1 MYLQFARRRKD
12 GKEHRYWSIV
22 ESRRCA
28 GGRVVQRPV
37 LYLGEINDSQHAA
50 WSRVIEAFDE
60 ESGRYRQLALFPAE
74 RSVPDQA
81 KGFAVQ
87 VRLAAMELHLPR
99 QWGAC
104 WLACHLYEQ
113 LQLDRFFAPLLPNS
127 REGTSW
133 QHILQTLVCY
143 RLIDPGSEWRLH
155 RQWFEQ
161 SAMADLLGE
170 DYGLVAKNALYR
182 CLDKLLPHKA
192 ALFSHLQAR
201 WQDLFAAK
209 FDVLLYDLTSTY
221 FESPP
226 PDDEADKRRHGYS
239 RDKRSDCVQVVIA
252 LIVTPDGFPLG
263 YEVLPGNTADCTTLR
278 DMLRKIEAQY
288 GKANRVWVMDRG
300 IPSEEV
306 LAEMRAADPP
316 VSYLVGTPK
325 GRLSKLEKHLVTLPW
340 QAVREGVD
348 VKLLPQEQ
356 ELYVLAQ
363 SHARI
368 HKERAMRRR
377 KLKWLWG
384 RLKQIAAMEL
394 DREELL
400 MKLGAARAKARA
412 AWRLVD
418 VTIPP
423 EGATFSFTLDR
434 AKLRQVRRREG
445 RYLLRTNLTGKDP
458 AELWRFYIQLV
469 EIEAAFKTMKDD
481 LHLRPIYHQ
490 IEQRIEA
497 HIFVA
502 FLAYC
507 LHVTLR
513 ARLKPLAPGLT
524 PRAVLDKFAAIQM
537 LDVHFP
543 TTDGRT
549 LILSRYTELT
559 AEQKVLVRQ
568 LKLDLPPQPPPAS
581 PRQAKPFAPQ
591 PPSRSGDFRY
601 ASVDIAD
608 FSRRV
613 GKVGL
618 DQRRSA
624 RFPSA

>member
-1 MYLQFARRRKD
+1 M
-12 GKEHRYWSIV
+12 
-22 ESRRCA
+22 
-28 GGRVVQRPV
+28 VQRPV
-37 LYLGEINDSQHAA
+37 LYLGEINDGQREA
-50 WSRVIEAFDE
+50 WCRQIEAFDE
-60 ESGRYRQLALFPAE
+60 VSGRHRQLALFPAE
-74 RSVPDQA
+74 RTVPDHA
-81 KGFAVQ
+81 KGFGVQ
-87 VRLAAMELHLPR
+87 VQLDAMELHRPR

-113 LQLDRFFAPLLPNS
+113 LQLDRFFAPLLPDS

-192 ALFSHLQAR
+192 ALFSHLRAR

-226 PDDEADKRRHGYS
+226 PADEADKRRHGYS

-252 LIVTPDGFPLG
+252 LIVTPDGFPLA
-263 YEVLPGNTADCTTLR
+263 YEVLPGNTSDKTTLR

-288 GKANRVWVMDRG
+288 GKANRIWVMDRG
-300 IPSEEV
+300 IPTEEV

-348 VKLLPQEQ
+348 VKLLPQHQ

-368 HKERAMRRR
+368 DKERAMRRR
-377 KLKWLWG
+377 KLKWLWA
-384 RLKQIAAMEL
+384 RLKEIAAMDL

-400 MKLGAARAKARA
+400 MKLGAARARAWA
-412 AWRLVD
+412 AWRLVN
-418 VTIPP
+418 VEVAP
-423 EGATFSFTLDR
+423 EGAAFSFTLDR

-481 LHLRPIYHQ
+481 LQLRPIHHQ
-490 IEQRIEA
+490 LEHRIEA

-559 AEQKVLVRQ
+559 ADQKLLARQ
-568 LKLDLPPQPPPAS
+568 LKLDLPPQPPP
-581 PRQAKPFAPQ
+581 RITAPEK
-591 PPSRSGDFRY
+591 
-601 ASVDIAD
+601 IA
-608 FSRRV
+608 RLPANAV
-613 GKVGL
+613 
-618 DQRRSA
+618 
-624 RFPSA
+624 

>member
-1 MYLQFARRRKD
+1 MYLRFARRRKD

-50 WSRVIEAFDE
+50 WCRLIEAFDE
-60 ESGRYRQLALFPAE
+60 GSGRYRQLALFPAE

-81 KGFAVQ
+81 QGFGVQ
-87 VRLAAMELHLPR
+87 VRLEAMELHRPR

-113 LQLDRFFAPLLPNS
+113 LQLDRFFAPLLPAS

-155 RQWFEQ
+155 RQWFEA
-161 SAMADLLGE
+161 SAMGDLLGE

-192 ALFSHLQAR
+192 ALFSHLRAR
-201 WQDLFAAK
+201 WQDLFAAT

-226 PDDEADKRRHGYS
+226 PTDDADKRRHGYS

-278 DMLRKIEAQY
+278 DMLRKVEAQY

-300 IPSEEV
+300 IPSEQV
-306 LAEMRAADPP
+306 LAEMRAASPP

-325 GRLSKLEKHLVTLPW
+325 GRLSKLEKGLVTLPW

-348 VKLLPQEQ
+348 VKLLPQDQ

-363 SHARI
+363 SRARI

-377 KLKWLWG
+377 KLKWLWA
-384 RLKQIAAMEL
+384 RLTEIAAMEL
-394 DREELL
+394 NREELL
-400 MKLGAARAKARA
+400 MKLGAARVKAPA
-412 AWRLVD
+412 AWRLVNI
-418 VTIPP
+418 VVAP
-423 EGATFSFTLDR
+423 EEATFSFALDR

-445 RYLLRTNLTGKDP
+445 RYLLRTNLCGKDP

-469 EIEAAFKTMKDD
+469 EVEAAFKTLKDE
-481 LHLRPIYHQ
+481 LQLRPIYHQ
-490 IEQRIEA
+490 CEPRIEA

-524 PRAVLDKFAAIQM
+524 VRAALDKFAAVQM

-549 LILSRYTELT
+549 LILRRYTEL
-559 AEQKVLVRQ
+559 AADQRVLVQQ
-568 LKLDLPPQPPPAS
+568 LKLDLPPQPPPRITA
-581 PRQAKPFAPQ
+581 PRKAARAP
-591 PPSRSGDFRY
+591 GN
-601 ASVDIAD
+601 AV
-608 FSRRV
+608 
-613 GKVGL
+613 
-618 DQRRSA
+618 
-624 RFPSA
+624 

>member
-1 MYLQFARRRKD
+1 MYLRFARRRKN

-22 ESRRCA
+22 ESKRCA

-37 LYLGEINDSQHAA
+37 LYLGEINDGQHVV
-50 WSRVIEAFDE
+50 WCRVIEGFDE
-60 ESGRYRQLALFPAE
+60 GSGRHRQLALFPAK
-74 RSVPDQA
+74 RAVPDHA
-81 KGFAVQ
+81 KGFGVQ
-87 VRLAAMELHLPR
+87 VRLDAMELHRPR

-113 LQLDRFFAPLLPNS
+113 LQLDRFFAPLLPDS

-170 DYGLVAKNALYR
+170 DYALVAKNALYR

-192 ALFSHLQAR
+192 ALFSHLRQR

-226 PDDEADKRRHGYS
+226 PDDETDKRRHGYS

-288 GKANRVWVMDRG
+288 GKANRIWVMDRG

-306 LAEMRAADPP
+306 LAEMRVADPP
-316 VSYLVGTPK
+316 VSYLVGIPK

-348 VKLLPQEQ
+348 VKLLPQDQ

-363 SHARI
+363 SRARI

-377 KLKWLWG
+377 KLKWLWA

-418 VTIPP
+418 VAVASA
-423 EGATFSFTLDR
+423 GATFSFTLDR

-445 RYLLRTNLTGKDP
+445 RYLLRTNLSGREP

-481 LHLRPIYHQ
+481 LQLRPIYHQ
-490 IEQRIEA
+490 LEQRVEA

-524 PRAVLDKFAAIQM
+524 PRAALDKFAAIQM

-559 AEQKVLVRQ
+559 VEQKMLVQQ
-568 LKLDLPPQPPPAS
+568 LKLDLPPQPPPRITAQGKTV
-581 PRQAKPFAPQ
+581 R
-591 PPSRSGDFRY
+591 PP
-601 ASVDIAD
+601 ANV
-608 FSRRV
+608 V
-613 GKVGL
+613 
-618 DQRRSA
+618 
-624 RFPSA
+624 

>member
-1 MYLQFARRRKD
+1 MYLRFARRRKD

-50 WSRVIEAFDE
+50 WCHVIEAFDE
-60 ESGRYRQLALFPAE
+60 RSGRYRQLALFPAE
-74 RSVPDQA
+74 RSVPDRA
-81 KGFAVQ
+81 TGFALQ
-87 VRLAAMELHLPR
+87 VRLEAMELHRPR

-104 WLACHLYEQ
+104 WLACHLYAQ
-113 LQLDRFFAPLLPNS
+113 LQLDRFFAPLLPPS

-155 RQWFEQ
+155 RQWFEA
-161 SAMADLLGE
+161 SAMGDLLGE

-182 CLDKLLPHKA
+182 CLDKLLPHKT
-192 ALFSHLQAR
+192 ALFSHLRAR
-201 WQDLFAAK
+201 WQDLFAAT

-226 PDDEADKRRHGYS
+226 PADDADKRRHGYS

-306 LAEMRAADPP
+306 LAEMRAASPP

-325 GRLSKLEKHLVTLPW
+325 GRLSKLEKDLVTLPW

-348 VKLLPQEQ
+348 VKLLLQDQ

-363 SHARI
+363 SRARI

-377 KLKWLWG
+377 KLKWLWA
-384 RLKQIAAMEL
+384 RLKEIAAMQL
-394 DREELL
+394 NREELL
-400 MKLGAARAKARA
+400 MKLGAARAKAPA
-412 AWRLVD
+412 AWRLVE
-418 VTIPP
+418 VTVAA
-423 EGATFSFTLDR
+423 EDATFSFALDR

-445 RYLLRTNLTGKDP
+445 RYLLRTNLCGKDP

-469 EIEAAFKTMKDD
+469 EIEAAFKNLKDD
-481 LHLRPIYHQ
+481 LRLRPIYHQ
-490 IEQRIEA
+490 CEPRIGA

-524 PRAVLDKFAAIQM
+524 PRAVLDKFAAVQM

-549 LILSRYTELT
+549 LILRRYTEL
-559 AEQKVLVRQ
+559 AADQRMLVQQ
-568 LKLDLPPQPPPAS
+568 LKLDLPPQPPP
-581 PRQAKPFAPQ
+581 RITAPSKTAHT
-591 PPSRSGDFRY
+591 P
-601 ASVDIAD
+601 ANAV
-608 FSRRV
+608 
-613 GKVGL
+613 
-618 DQRRSA
+618 
-624 RFPSA
+624 

>member
-1 MYLQFARRRKD
+1 MYLRFARRRKD

-37 LYLGEINDSQHAA
+37 LYLGEINDGQREA
-50 WSRVIEAFDE
+50 WCRQIETFDE
-60 ESGRYRQLALFPAE
+60 ANGRHRQLALFPAE
-74 RSVPDQA
+74 RTVPDYA
-81 KGFAVQ
+81 KGFGVQ
-87 VRLAAMELHLPR
+87 VRLDAMELHRPR

-127 REGTSW
+127 REGTNW

-170 DYGLVAKNALYR
+170 DYALVAKNALYR

-192 ALFSHLQAR
+192 ALFSHLRAR

-226 PDDEADKRRHGYS
+226 PDDETDKRRHGYS

-252 LIVTPDGFPLG
+252 LIVTPEGFPLG
-263 YEVLPGNTADCTTLR
+263 YEVLPGNTSDKTTLR
-278 DMLRKIEAQY
+278 DMLQKIDAQY

-300 IPSEEV
+300 IPTEEV

-348 VKLLPQEQ
+348 VKLLPQDQ

-368 HKERAMRRR
+368 NKERAMRRR
-377 KLKWLWG
+377 KLKWLWA
-384 RLKQIAAMEL
+384 RLKEIAAMDL

-400 MKLGAARAKARA
+400 MKLGAARAKAPA

-418 VTIPP
+418 VAVAP
-423 EGATFSFTLDR
+423 EGAAFSFTLDR
-434 AKLRQVRRREG
+434 DKLRQGRRREG

-481 LHLRPIYHQ
+481 LHLRPIHHQ
-490 IEQRIEA
+490 LEHRIEA

-549 LILSRYTELT
+549 LILSRYTEIT
-559 AEQKVLVRQ
+559 ADQKLLARQ
-568 LKLDLPPQPPPAS
+568 LKLDLPPQKPPRITAPEKI
-581 PRQAKPFAPQ
+581 PRLQ
-591 PPSRSGDFRY
+591 PTPCSGDFRY
-601 ASVDIAD
+601 AGIDIAH
-608 FSRRV
+608 FFRPV

-618 DQRRSA
+618 ATR
-624 RFPSA
+624 P